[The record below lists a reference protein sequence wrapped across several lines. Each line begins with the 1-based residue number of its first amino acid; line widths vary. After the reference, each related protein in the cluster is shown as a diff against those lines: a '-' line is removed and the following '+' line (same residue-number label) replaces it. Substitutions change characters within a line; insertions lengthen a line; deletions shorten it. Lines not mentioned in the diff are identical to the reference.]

1 MSIIP
6 WRQKKGERVEEEG
19 ETELAR
25 LREEM
30 HDLFSRFFGDE
41 GRASPLDA
49 WTGGFGRMPRMDL
62 AESAD
67 DVAVTVE
74 LPGVDPKEVNIQVT
88 GNVLTVSGERKQEKE
103 EKKRDYHYMERSFGS
118 FHRSIQLPSTVD
130 AERVDAAFVNGVLT
144 VKLAKRADAK
154 PKRITVRNA

>member
-6 WRQKKGERVEEEG
+6 WRQKTPERIAEEG
-19 ETELAR
+19 ETGLAR

-41 GRASPLDA
+41 DRTSALDT
-49 WTGGFGRMPRMDL
+49 WPTGFGGMPRMDL

-67 DVAVTVE
+67 DVALKVE

-103 EKKRDYHYMERSFGS
+103 EKKRDYHYAERSFGS
-118 FHRSIQLPSTVD
+118 FRRSVQLPGTVD
-130 AERVDAAFVNGVLT
+130 AEKVDATFNNGVLT

-154 PKRITVRNA
+154 PKRITVRSA

>member
-6 WRQKKGERVEEEG
+6 WRQKRPERIAEEG
-19 ETELAR
+19 ESGLAH

-41 GRASPLDA
+41 DRTSTLDA
-49 WTGGFGRMPRMDL
+49 LAAGFGRMPRMDL

-67 DVAVTVE
+67 DVAVKVE
-74 LPGVDPKEVNIQVT
+74 LPGVDPKEVNIQVA
-88 GNVLTVSGERKQEKE
+88 GNVLTVSGEHKQEKD

-118 FHRSIQLPSTVD
+118 FRRSVQLPTTVD
-130 AERVDAAFVNGVLT
+130 AEKVDATFKNGVLT

-154 PKRITVRNA
+154 PKRITVRSA

>member
-6 WRQKKGERVEEEG
+6 WRQKKPERVGEEG
-19 ETELAR
+19 EIGLAR

-30 HDLFSRFFGDE
+30 HDLLSHFFGD
-41 GRASPLDA
+41 GNRTSPLHA
-49 WTGGFGRMPRMDL
+49 WAGGFDPMPRMDL

-88 GNVLTVSGERKQEKE
+88 GNVLTVSGECKQEKE
-103 EKKRDYHYMERSFGS
+103 EKKRDYHSMERSFGS
-118 FHRSIQLPSTVD
+118 FRRSVQLPSTVD
-130 AERVDAAFVNGVLT
+130 ADKVDATFKNGVLT
-144 VKLAKRADAK
+144 VKLSKHAETK

>member
-6 WRQKKGERVEEEG
+6 WRQKKPERVGDEG
-19 ETELAR
+19 ETGLAR

-41 GRASPLDA
+41 ERTSPLDA
-49 WTGGFGRMPRMDL
+49 WAGGFGRMPRMDL

-67 DVAVTVE
+67 DVAVKVE
-74 LPGVDPKEVNIQVT
+74 LPGVDPKEVNIEVT

-103 EKKRDYHYMERSFGS
+103 EKKRDYHYMEHSFGS
-118 FHRSIQLPSTVD
+118 FHRSVQLPSTVD
-130 AERVDAAFVNGVLT
+130 AEKVDATFKNGVLT

>member
-6 WRQKKGERVEEEG
+6 WRQKKPERVGEVG
-19 ETELAR
+19 ETGIAR

-41 GRASPLDA
+41 DRTSPLEA
-49 WTGGFGRMPRMDL
+49 WPGGFGRMPRMDL
-62 AESAD
+62 AESEN

-88 GNVLTVSGERKQEKE
+88 GNVLNVSGERKQEKE

-118 FHRSIQLPSTVD
+118 FHRSVQLPSTVD
-130 AERVDAAFVNGVLT
+130 AEKVDATFRNGVLT

-154 PKRITVRNA
+154 PRRITVRSA